1 LAHSLPGAPVVRRA
15 RGARV
20 TQVVSRLLLR
30 VLNIRCALETESGEA
45 SFDRTPCLFLPN
57 HVSYVDALL
66 ISAYVPAIFVT
77 SREIEATPVLGQLTR
92 ATGCVFVER
101 RHKGDV
107 LRDVDQ
113 IAGLLNQGASV
124 TLFPEGTTSPG
135 DRLLAFK
142 KTLLEAAVRSRCR
155 VRPVAIEY
163 LAVDGAPYDSSNR
176 DAVAWYGDMRFF
188 PHLIRLAATRSI
200 DVRMTVME
208 AVPFRAHGSRKQL
221 AADVRSRI
229 ARRLSVCS

>member
-1 LAHSLPGAPVVRRA
+1 MRRA

-20 TQVVSRLLLR
+20 TQAFSRLLLR
-30 VLNIRCALETESGEA
+30 LLNIRCALENETKTA
-45 SFDRTPCLFLPN
+45 PFDRAACLFLPN

-77 SREIEATPVLGQLTR
+77 SREIEATPVLGPLTR
-92 ATGCVFVER
+92 ATGCIFVER
-101 RHKGDV
+101 RHKGDI

-113 IAGLLNQGASV
+113 IATLLNQGSSV
-124 TLFPEGTTSPG
+124 ALFPEGTTSPG
-135 DRLLAFK
+135 DRLLEFK

-163 LAVDGAPYDSSNR
+163 RAVDGAPYDSSNR

-188 PHLIRLAATRSI
+188 PHLVRLAATRSI

-229 ARRLSVCS
+229 AERLSGAS